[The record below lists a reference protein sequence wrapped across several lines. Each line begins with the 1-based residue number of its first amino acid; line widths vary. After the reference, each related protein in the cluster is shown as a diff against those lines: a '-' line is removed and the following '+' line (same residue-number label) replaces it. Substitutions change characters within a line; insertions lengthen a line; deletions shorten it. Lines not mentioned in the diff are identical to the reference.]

1 MLHILI
7 IAHSYI
13 AGSHR
18 HVLLLAHKRP
28 LSLTATGEFGGHGQW
43 NPRQLLVR
51 SAQNWAF
58 CSLFTSP
65 SSLLTVVA
73 RFSAP
78 AFTIAVTLWYFS
90 SLSVCGA
97 TAGHLVFRSNEE
109 RRIVLPSS
117 FLFFKIHTCIC
128 VRVCLCLHTS
138 ACYFMKDDQMTR
150 WAVMNEL
157 LTEHFRLN
165 GKRVPRRTRSASGH
179 RGRGTAVQ
187 SALCLCQP
195 PPKDCCMGPAHLNNI
210 RLRRAFHLTVL
221 SLEKHS

>member
-43 NPRQLLVR
+43 NTRQLLVR

-65 SSLLTVVA
+65 LSLLTVVA

-78 AFTIAVTLWYFS
+78 AFTIAVTLWHFS
-90 SLSVCGA
+90 SPCMRSYRWTSCFPEQRGKTHCLTVQFLIFSEAHVHLLESVFALAYVCM
-97 TAGHLVFRSNEE
+97 LFYERWSNDKM
-109 RRIVLPSS
+109 S
-117 FLFFKIHTCIC
+117 C
-128 VRVCLCLHTS
+128 
-138 ACYFMKDDQMTR
+138 DQ
-150 WAVMNEL
+150 WAVD
-157 LTEHFRLN
+157 
-165 GKRVPRRTRSASGH
+165 RTLHAEWKES
-179 RGRGTAVQ
+179 
-187 SALCLCQP
+187 P
-195 PPKDCCMGPAHLNNI
+195 
-210 RLRRAFHLTVL
+210 
-221 SLEKHS
+221 

>member
-58 CSLFTSP
+58 CSVFTSP
-65 SSLLTVVA
+65 LSLLTVVA

-78 AFTIAVTLWYFS
+78 AFTIAVTLWHFS
-90 SLSVCGA
+90 SFPCMWSYRWTSCFPEQRGKTHCLTVQFLIFSEAHVHLLESV
-97 TAGHLVFRSNEE
+97 LR
-109 RRIVLPSS
+109 
-117 FLFFKIHTCIC
+117 
-128 VRVCLCLHTS
+128 LHTS

-150 WAVMNEL
+150 WAVINEL
-157 LTEHFRLN
+157 LTEHFTPS
-165 GKRVPRRTRSASGH
+165 GKRVPRQTRSASGH
-179 RGRGTAVQ
+179 QGRGTAVQ

-210 RLRRAFHLTVL
+210 RLLRAFHLSVL
-221 SLEKHS
+221 SLEKH